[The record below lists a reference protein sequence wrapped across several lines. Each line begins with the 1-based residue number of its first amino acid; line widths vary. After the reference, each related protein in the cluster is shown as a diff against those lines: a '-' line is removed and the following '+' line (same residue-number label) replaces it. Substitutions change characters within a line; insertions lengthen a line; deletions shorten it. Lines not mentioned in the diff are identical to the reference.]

1 MDRLSLFPST
11 HAFFTHRNQT
21 ILMKMSETSNKQ
33 RSWENILRKRERER
47 AAGTNKT
54 AQTSKLGRKKALD
67 EALFYVFNNIYYINV
82 YTAHSRTSIYRYL
95 PFFSV
100 SPNSTTPSTAAN
112 INLPRSCLM
121 SKR

>member
-33 RSWENILRKRERER
+33 RSWENILRERER

-54 AQTSKLGRKKALD
+54 AQTSKRGRKKALG
-67 EALFYVFNNIYYINV
+67 
-82 YTAHSRTSIYRYL
+82 
-95 PFFSV
+95 
-100 SPNSTTPSTAAN
+100 
-112 INLPRSCLM
+112 RSSFLCI
-121 SKR
+121 